1 MLSAIIP
8 VHNEEGNIFPLY
20 TELKGIMKEITNNF
34 EIVYIDDG
42 SNDDTLSNLL
52 SLFSNEKQYLRIIK
66 LSRRFGKSAALT
78 AGFQSIRGDIII
90 TLDGDGQDNPNN
102 IPILLSALSEDYDV
116 VCGWREKRHDA
127 LFTKRIPSKI
137 YNVLVRLFTGSILHD
152 NNCTLRVYRKKAVKD
167 LMLSKRAHRY
177 LPVILGNRGFKIT
190 EVSITHRPRL
200 SGYSKYGS
208 RRIFTGFFDLF
219 KYRSAKGIANPSSQ
233 TLYEIEDMYGFEEQF

>member
-1 MLSAIIP
+1 MLSVIIP
-8 VHNEEGNIFPLY
+8 VHNEEGNISPLY
-20 TELKGIMKEITNNF
+20 SELKETMKKITNNF
-34 EIVYIDDG
+34 EIVYVDDG

-52 SLFSNEKQYLRIIK
+52 SLFSNEKQHLRIIQ

-78 AGFQSIRGDIII
+78 AGFQSIKGDIVI

-102 IPILLSALSEDYDV
+102 IPILLSTLSEDYDV

-127 LFTKRIPSKI
+127 LLTKRIPSMI
-137 YNVLVRLFTGSILHD
+137 YNGLIRLFTSSNLHD

-190 EVSITHRPRL
+190 EISITHRPRL
-200 SGYSKYGS
+200 SGDSKYGS
-208 RRIFTGFFDLF
+208 RRIFTGIFDLF
-219 KYRSAKGIANPSSQ
+219 KYRTTKTIANLSSQ
-233 TLYEIEDMYGFEEQF
+233 SLYEIEDMYGFEEQF